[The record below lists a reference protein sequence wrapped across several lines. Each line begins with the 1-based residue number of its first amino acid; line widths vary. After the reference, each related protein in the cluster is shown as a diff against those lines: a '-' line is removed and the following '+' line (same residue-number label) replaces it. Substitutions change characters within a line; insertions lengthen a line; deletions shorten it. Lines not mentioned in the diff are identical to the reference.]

1 MSDSSA
7 IKKNIQKTEILKCI
21 STLFNLIDKKYT
33 NYTIFDETE
42 KLNNHSF
49 EICLNTKS
57 QWYIWKKIRK
67 ISIFN
72 CVDQLFIDLITITF
86 YKNADG
92 KEEIN
97 INHTKMLDIAH
108 EWTMD
113 TDQMDWPWLECQLKM
128 ITIKNI

>member
-1 MSDSSA
+1 MNDSSA
-7 IKKNIQKTEILKCI
+7 IEKNIQKTEILKYI
-21 STLFNLIDKKYT
+21 STLFNLIDKKFI
-33 NYTIFDETE
+33 IFDETE

-49 EICLNTKS
+49 EICLNTK
-57 QWYIWKKIRK
+57 INGTFGKEKK

-72 CVDQLFIDLITITF
+72 CVDQLLIDFVTFTF
-86 YKNADG
+86 YKNAYG
-92 KEEIN
+92 KEKIN